1 MNTIILIFLIN
12 QTSNLKNLEKKLN
25 LEDESFIILTLPTP
39 KQEILAN
46 EIIKINPNSNILC
59 LGGTIN
65 ILSGHEKQT
74 PDFFNLLNLEW
85 LWRLKF
91 DSKKGVLKD

>member
-1 MNTIILIFLIN
+1 MNLYNTISY
-12 QTSNLKNLEKKLN
+12 T
-25 LEDESFIILTLPTP
+25 

-91 DSKKGVLKD
+91 DSKRRIKRLVESFIILLKLVILRKNTIF